1 MAAEVLVTW
10 TGPIGWAVAITSWL
24 FGRGSKAKA
33 RDKLFRG
40 HKERN
45 AARGWKP
52 GDNQTIF
59 QAATGGA
66 YEARVSAAQRAIDS
80 VNALLGEIPAAPWL
94 RRAKFGKGGKLYTLR
109 DVQANIVRS
118 NRAINEAQIKAQKAE
133 SARQAKVRRTQGGS
147 VLSDDRWRGG
157 RGGSR
162 GPFGSYT
169 RGTAANTIQSA
180 LFGAA
185 IDKWL
190 GGKLDSDSARERLS
204 RSTNRRGALAQQP
217 VRSFGTPGRTAAGDA
232 GRLHP
237 APAQSGASK
246 SAGNVASQSGNAS
259 SNKVVSRGAT
269 GESQASRTARSVLE
283 GSKSLPATV
292 VGTKASTGL
301 AQLLGVG
308 AASALFN
315 TAGRFPNTTSVV
327 GTSSRTPLAMGSRLT
342 PLNATGVQ
350 SGFQQPCRC
359 PQPEKKKRK
368 SDKQR
373 CKNPVIS
380 RTTKDGI
387 RTTKVRLECQPS
399 KPK

>member
-1 MAAEVLVTW
+1 
-10 TGPIGWAVAITSWL
+10 
-24 FGRGSKAKA
+24 
-33 RDKLFRG
+33 
-40 HKERN
+40 
-45 AARGWKP
+45 
-52 GDNQTIF
+52 
-59 QAATGGA
+59 
-66 YEARVSAAQRAIDS
+66 
-80 VNALLGEIPAAPWL
+80 
-94 RRAKFGKGGKLYTLR
+94 
-109 DVQANIVRS
+109 
-118 NRAINEAQIKAQKAE
+118 
-133 SARQAKVRRTQGGS
+133 
-147 VLSDDRWRGG
+147 
-157 RGGSR
+157 
-162 GPFGSYT
+162 
-169 RGTAANTIQSA
+169 
-180 LFGAA
+180 
-185 IDKWL
+185 
-190 GGKLDSDSARERLS
+190 
-204 RSTNRRGALAQQP
+204 
-217 VRSFGTPGRTAAGDA
+217 
-232 GRLHP
+232 
-237 APAQSGASK
+237 
-246 SAGNVASQSGNAS
+246 
-259 SNKVVSRGAT
+259 
-269 GESQASRTARSVLE
+269 VLE